1 MVDGLDL
8 MSNIVKKRDI
18 NMRTNVQ
25 VVVNKRLSASG
36 NTGFHYN

>member
-25 VVVNKRLSASG
+25 VVNKRLSASG